1 EFDLNFAF
9 SPLDFTQVNPSVNQ
23 QMVQLACELLQLR
36 QGERVLDLFCGLG
49 NFTLPL
55 ARCVGTTGR
64 VVGVEGSE
72 DMVQRGTENAKRNE
86 IS

>member
-1 EFDLNFAF
+1 VDEQAEMRLHYSLPEFDLNFAF

-55 ARCVGTTGR
+55 ARCVGDNWASG
-64 VVGVEGSE
+64 GC
-72 DMVQRGTENAKRNE
+72 
-86 IS
+86 